1 MAAGSLYIIPSVGGN
16 LQTLSKK
23 KFYTAKKS
31 TVGLFFIGK
40 VENLIKTSTYNIVTS
55 VAV

>member
-1 MAAGSLYIIPSVGGN
+1 MAAGSLYIIPTVEGN
-16 LQTLSKK
+16 QQTLSKK